1 MTTRTTAHYEPA
13 AMDAANE
20 DTKMLFTQDFRNA
33 VWTIIVDN
41 SFSWTIKFYS
51 SGSETRPDLDSAA
64 SATNEYST
72 VDVVYLW
79 GATWGSKI
87 DWDTWFVSTGSDDWQ
102 FQVEINENANKWL
115 GIIMSARVAGDITA
129 KLDLADNS

>member
-1 MTTRTTAHYEPA
+1 MWLRTTAHYEPA

-20 DTKMLFTQDFRNA
+20 DTKMLWSGDFRHA
-33 VWTIIVDN
+33 VWTLTVAD

-51 SGSETRPDLDSAA
+51 SNMEWRPDLDSAA
-64 SATNEYST
+64 SNTNQYDT

-79 GATWGSKI
+79 GATGWSKI
-87 DWDTWFVSTGSDDWQ
+87 DWDTWFVATGSSDGV

-115 GIIMSARVAGDITA
+115 GIIMTARAAWSVTA
-129 KLDLADNS
+129 SLDLADNS